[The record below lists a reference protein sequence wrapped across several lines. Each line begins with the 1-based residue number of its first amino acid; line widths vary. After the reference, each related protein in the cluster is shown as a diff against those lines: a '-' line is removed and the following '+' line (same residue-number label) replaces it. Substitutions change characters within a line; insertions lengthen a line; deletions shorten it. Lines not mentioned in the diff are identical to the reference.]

1 MTNAV
6 SKRFDE
12 LKATGLLPL
21 PTGVAME
28 ILRLTQN
35 EGSTIKQIA
44 QTIQA
49 DPALT
54 GRTLKFA
61 NSAHAGARKPIASV
75 SEAVVRLGMRTV
87 GTLSLGFSVL
97 SSSRRGP
104 CAGFDYD
111 GFWSNSL
118 VMGIAAKTLCGPTK
132 AAPKRKVLPAGC

>member
-1 MTNAV
+1 MTTAL

-12 LKATGLLPL
+12 LKATGLLPS

-61 NSAHAGARKPIASV
+61 NSASCRRPQTNCLGLRSGRTLGHAYGGDVVVGVFGVIQFTTR
-75 SEAVVRLGMRTV
+75 AV
-87 GTLSLGFSVL
+87 
-97 SSSRRGP
+97 
-104 CAGFDYD
+104 
-111 GFWSNSL
+111 
-118 VMGIAAKTLCGPTK
+118 
-132 AAPKRKVLPAGC
+132 